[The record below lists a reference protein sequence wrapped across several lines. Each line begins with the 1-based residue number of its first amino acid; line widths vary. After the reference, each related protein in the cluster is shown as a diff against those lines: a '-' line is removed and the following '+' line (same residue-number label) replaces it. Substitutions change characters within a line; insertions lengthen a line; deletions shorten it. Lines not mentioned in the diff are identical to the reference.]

1 MLRRLLTAALFGF
14 AGVGAGLAQVD
25 PASLPARDAHDGLLI
40 AADPYTDPTQY
51 KARFGKKTPYEV
63 GILAMDVYFRN
74 DTDKPIRMDLESI
87 RLLLAPPDVAR
98 QRFGAIS
105 VEDVADRILH
115 KGGPNP
121 TTPRRPISI
130 PGRGPNKS
138 RNKELNELVM
148 ALRPGAFEMDI
159 LPPRSSVHGFFF
171 FDVNHRYDWLPYAKF
186 YVPDLKFMDTKQA
199 LLFFEVDLSTARP
212 R

>member
-1 MLRRLLTAALFGF
+1 MLRRFLAAALCGF
-14 AGVGAGLAQVD
+14 VGVGAALSQVN
-25 PASLPARDAHDGLLI
+25 PASLPARDAHEGLLI
-40 AADPYTDPTQY
+40 AADPYTDAPRY
-51 KARFGKKTPYEV
+51 KERFGKKTPYDA
-63 GILAMDVYFRN
+63 GIVAIDVYFRN
-74 DTDKPIRMDLESI
+74 DTDKPIRVDLESI
-87 RLLLAPPDVAR
+87 RLMLAPPDVPR
-98 QRFGAIS
+98 QRFGALS

-130 PGRGPNKS
+130 PGRGAKS
-138 RNKELNELVM
+138 RDKELNALV
-148 ALRPGAFEMDI
+148 AELRPGAFEMDI